1 MLPPLGAQALLVVL
15 VEAVPAE
22 CTANGGGIGDV
33 GQAPGRPPQHPGG
46 GRAPLGPMAWPRV
59 SGGRC
64 RCCRAR
70 ALLTTLACRPM
81 TKRRR
86 TPSSEAASLMYVLR
100 IHSRVFGVRWL
111 LMTPSTCGVH
121 HTVRGTYGT
130 PAAGTRRR
138 TYRGAPAARLRCV
151 RPQEAGTRTPYGG
164 PRTYVS
170 ARPSTSRRSVASP
183 QRGRPPAA
191 GRDTR
196 ICSEAGVELAGLGGD
211 ELPRCCRY
219 LAEQRVGRSP
229 RRRYFSRSRQWGIAF
244 AAQLFSW
251 RQTRKSASSDTQ
263 NLDFG
268 LS

>member
-1 MLPPLGAQALLVVL
+1 MLPGQGTLDHAGVPPDDEAEEDALERGGLAHVRAADPL
-15 VEAVPAE
+15 
-22 CTANGGGIGDV
+22 
-33 GQAPGRPPQHPGG
+33 
-46 GRAPLGPMAWPRV
+46 
-59 SGGRC
+59 
-64 RCCRAR
+64 
-70 ALLTTLACRPM
+70 
-81 TKRRR
+81 
-86 TPSSEAASLMYVLR
+86 
-100 IHSRVFGVRWL
+100 
-111 LMTPSTCGVH
+111 
-121 HTVRGTYGT
+121 
-130 PAAGTRRR
+130 
-138 TYRGAPAARLRCV
+138 ARLRRALVADDAEHLWGAPHGTRYV
-151 RPQEAGTRTPYGG
+151 RHARGWYATAYVPWRTSCPPQVRTAQEAGTRTPYGG

>member
-1 MLPPLGAQALLVVL
+1 
-15 VEAVPAE
+15 
-22 CTANGGGIGDV
+22 
-33 GQAPGRPPQHPGG
+33 
-46 GRAPLGPMAWPRV
+46 MAWPRV

-183 QRGRPPAA
+183 RRGRPPAA

-211 ELPRCCRY
+211 ELPRCARY
-219 LAEQRVGRSP
+219 LTEQRLGRSHP
-229 RRRYFSRSRQWGIAF
+229 CATQCFRQHGACTPSSGSLVVSGCRRLFTFSRFPPVCFRQHGAYTTARRW
-244 AAQLFSW
+244 
-251 RQTRKSASSDTQ
+251 T
-263 NLDFG
+263 
-268 LS
+268 